1 MEGEQVRVTAAEGS
15 VSAPSPKGIAAS
27 KAYSFQLL
35 LELHTPLILPLV
47 VPRLDTLLQE
57 AACRRALDWSRYA
70 TLPLVFD
77 EARGGYRASQLIF
90 GVTPHAG
97 LEAQPQAKI
106 AQIHRLPLLQARNVR
121 APLRIDGGDW
131 APKMTHH
138 QALLSPYVLFYAEGD
153 PDACIDLLQEL
164 PQIGIGHNHGQ
175 GMIRVASVSPD
186 SGQRWRQRPWRQIE
200 EHAGMA
206 YTPLADTLRMA
217 SWREDEPVFR
227 PPRILR
233 EVLAGGST

>member
-1 MEGEQVRVTAAEGS
+1 MEVTQVSEREP
-15 VSAPSPKGIAAS
+15 PSPKGIPAAR
-27 KAYSFQLL
+27 AQAFRLL
-35 LELHTPLILPLV
+35 LQLHTPLILPLV

-57 AACRRALDWSRYA
+57 AACRRALDWSCYH
-70 TLPLVFD
+70 TLPLLFD
-77 EARGGYRASQLIF
+77 KARGGYRASQLIF

-106 AQIHRLPLLQARNVR
+106 GHIQRLPLLQARNVR
-121 APLRIDGGDW
+121 AALRIDGGDW

-153 PDACIDLLQEL
+153 PDACINLLQEL

-175 GMIRVASVSPD
+175 GMISVASVSP
-186 SGQRWRQRPWRQIE
+186 STEQRWRQRPWRQAE
-200 EHAGMA
+200 EHTGMA
-206 YTPLADTLRMA
+206 YSPLTDTLRMA
-217 SWREDEPVFR
+217 PWGTDEPVFR

-233 EVLAGGST
+233 EILA